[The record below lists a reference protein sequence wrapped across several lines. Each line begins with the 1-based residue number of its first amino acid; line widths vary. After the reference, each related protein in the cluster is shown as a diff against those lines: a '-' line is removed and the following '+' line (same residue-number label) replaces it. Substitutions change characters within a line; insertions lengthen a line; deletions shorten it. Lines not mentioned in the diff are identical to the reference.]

1 MMISCKEASRLM
13 SQGLDRDLGLGQ
25 RASLRLHLLICTSC
39 SRVRKQLDFLHRA
52 APLYPGPEDDGGRN
66 P

>member
-25 RASLRLHLLICTSC
+25 RASLRLHLFICTSS
-39 SRVRKQLDFLHRA
+39 SRMRNQLDFLHRA
-52 APLYPGPEDDGGRN
+52 APLYPGPDDDGGRN
-66 P
+66 S